1 MSRATRIATAVYELP
16 QLPLLTFLVIGNAWV
31 PIAERYL
38 TRFLDPFTL
47 SFYRFLAG
55 GLFLLF
61 ISLRFVPDV
70 FKAMLTTRR
79 LSILF
84 VICIVFTIVK
94 VLTVAGLART
104 PAVLSSLINLSSLP
118 LALGLALWIF
128 PDERRS
134 AADKR
139 FYIGAV
145 IALTAAAALALSN
158 GNHSAE
164 YSDGTLYLVIAALLG
179 VGVSLLSKR
188 LMITFHPVCY
198 GAIVNL
204 MMATL
209 LFFCSLQW
217 GDLGKVASLPLSTN
231 VILFGSGIYGQVAG
245 TLAFLYAIKRFGVV
259 VTRLAELSAPVFVG
273 LFGFLAFG
281 ELLQLHQ
288 VVLGAVLIFG
298 CYLILGKREKP
309 VASSQ

>member
-1 MSRATRIATAVYELP
+1 MSRATRAASAVYGLP
-16 QLPLLTFLVIGNAWV
+16 QLPLLSILVIGNALV

-55 GLFLLF
+55 GAFLLF

-70 FKAMLTTRR
+70 FKAMLTARR

-84 VICIVFTIVK
+84 VICIIFTVVK

-104 PAVLSSLINLSSLP
+104 PAVLSSLINLGSLP

-128 PDERRS
+128 PDERRNT
-134 AADKR
+134 ADKR
-139 FYIGAV
+139 FYIGAA
-145 IALTAAAALALSN
+145 IALAAATALALSN
-158 GNHSAE
+158 GGHSAE
-164 YSDGTLYLVIAALLG
+164 YVDGTLYLVIAALLG
-179 VGVSLLSKR
+179 VGVSLLSKH

-209 LFFCSLQW
+209 LLFCSLIW
-217 GDLGKVASLPLSTN
+217 GNLGKISSLPVSTN
-231 VILFGSGIYGQVAG
+231 LILFGSGIYGQVVG

-281 ELLQLHQ
+281 ESLQPLQL
-288 VVLGAVLIFG
+288 LFGAVLIFG
-298 CYLILGKREKP
+298 CYVILGKRQS
-309 VASSQ
+309 VISN

>member
-1 MSRATRIATAVYELP
+1 MYGLP
-16 QLPLLTFLVIGNAWV
+16 PLPLLSFLVIGNAFV

-55 GLFLLF
+55 GTFLLI

-70 FKAMLTTRR
+70 FKTMLTPRR

-84 VICIVFTIVK
+84 VMCIMFTVVK

-104 PAVLSSLINLSSLP
+104 PAVLSSLINLGSLP
-118 LALGLALWIF
+118 LALGLALVIF
-128 PDERRS
+128 PDERRNT
-134 AADKR
+134 ADKR

-145 IALTAAAALALSN
+145 IALSAAIALAFSN
-158 GNHSAE
+158 GQHSAD
-164 YSDGTLYLVIAALLG
+164 YADGTLYLVIAALLG
-179 VGVSLLSKR
+179 VLVSLLSKQ

-204 MMATL
+204 MMATM
-209 LFFCSLQW
+209 LFFCSLLW
-217 GDLGKVASLPLSTN
+217 GNLGKISSLPLSTN
-231 VILFGSGIYGQVAG
+231 LILFGSGIYGQVAG

-273 LFGFLAFG
+273 LFGFLTFG
-281 ELLQLHQ
+281 ESLQPNQ
-288 VVLGAVLIFG
+288 IVFGAILIFG
-298 CYLILGKREKP
+298 CYLILGRRQAI
-309 VASSQ
+309 VANNQ